1 MARTGQAR
9 SMTLFLT
16 SLVGA
21 GGCLVRYLME
31 YAVRLRH
38 PTSRPWA
45 TVAANALGCGIAG
58 YFAYRLVG
66 SADAHVREI
75 VLTGLCGGLT
85 TFSSAFAI
93 PAILQR
99 EHHWGFS
106 LALVS
111 TTPLACAA
119 LFLLGMSLAH

>member
-1 MARTGQAR
+1 VA
-9 SMTLFLT
+9 SDVTLFLI

-21 GGCLVRYLME
+21 VGCVVRYVME
-31 YAVRLRH
+31 YSVRRYH

-58 YFAYRLVG
+58 YAAYRLVG
-66 SADAHVREI
+66 SADTHVRDI
-75 VLTGLCGGLT
+75 VITGFCGGLT

-99 EHHWGFS
+99 EHHWGYS
-106 LALVS
+106 AALIVA
-111 TTPLACAA
+111 TPLACAG

>member
-1 MARTGQAR
+1 
-9 SMTLFLT
+9 MTLFLV

-21 GGCLVRYLME
+21 AGCVVRYVME
-31 YAVRLRH
+31 YSVRRHH
-38 PTSRPWA
+38 PTNRPWA

-58 YFAYRLVG
+58 YVAYRLVG
-66 SADAHVREI
+66 GADAHVRDI
-75 VLTGLCGGLT
+75 VITGFCGGLT

-99 EHHWGFS
+99 EHHWGYS
-106 LALVS
+106 VTLIV
-111 TTPLACAA
+111 TTPLACSG